1 MELSETQRDP
11 QIMQLLEP
19 GEQLHVHAEATD
31 ARMLVTD
38 RRVAVAINDR
48 LTMAVHYDG
57 LRRIQFDVERDRH
70 ATLVLVPDRPADPPQ
85 VLAIPPNQYEAVG
98 RAIAMIGRRFAETSN

>member
-1 MELSETQRDP
+1 MTLSDGQPDL
-11 QIMQLLEP
+11 QITQLLEP

-31 ARMLVTD
+31 ARMIVTD

-48 LTMAVHYDG
+48 LAMAVPYEG

-70 ATLVLVPDRPADPPQ
+70 ATLVLVPDRPTDPPQ
-85 VLAIPPNQYEAVG
+85 VLVIPPHQYAAVG
-98 RAIAMIGRRFAETSN
+98 QAIAEIGQRFANPPL

>member
-1 MELSETQRDP
+1 MSLSEGHPADL
-11 QIMQLLEP
+11 QITQLLEP

-38 RRVAVAINDR
+38 RRIAVAINDR
-48 LTMAVHYDG
+48 FTMAVPFDG

-70 ATLVLVPDRPADPPQ
+70 ATLVLVPDRPQDPPQ
-85 VLAIPPNQYEAVG
+85 VLVIPPHQYAAVG
-98 RAIAMIGRRFAETSN
+98 EAIAVIGRRFADL